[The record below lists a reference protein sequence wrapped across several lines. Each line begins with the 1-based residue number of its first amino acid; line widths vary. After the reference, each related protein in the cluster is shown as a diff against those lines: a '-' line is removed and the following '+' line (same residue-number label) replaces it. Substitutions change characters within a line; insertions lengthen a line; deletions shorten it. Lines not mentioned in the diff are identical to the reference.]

1 MESLNETRDRIN
13 STYYPAYFNTET
25 GQTTVLEDYEGYGGC
40 GVTDEGFA
48 FMAAVGGMGGSGPVV
63 NLENGATVAYAS
75 LEEYVQERFG
85 INVPSGGQFKYMA
98 ADGSVLLA
106 STVIAAP
113 WGADIATWYV
123 AKRGQESE

>member
-1 MESLNETRDRIN
+1 MGSSNNVFADGSSAVRVKMN
-13 STYYPAYFNTET
+13 SGGVSGPDTYVYI
-25 GQTTVLEDYEGYGGC
+25 
-40 GVTDEGFA
+40 
-48 FMAAVGGMGGSGPVV
+48 GGMGGSGPVV